1 MNVESLREFCLSLPR
16 VEECFPFDEWTLV
29 FKVGGKMF
37 LICDLLEDEKRIT
50 LKCDPERAIDLR
62 ERFPEIEP
70 GYHTNKRLWISIW
83 LRPSIADPV
92 VRDCIVHAYT
102 EVIKKMPKIK
112 REPLLSLLE
121 SWKQKR

>member
-29 FKVGGKMF
+29 FKVGGKKF
-37 LICDLLEDEKRIT
+37 LFCDLLEDEKRIT